1 MVVMKLHGLPIAI
14 VVFVTLSGV
23 HAQQP
28 PPRTVV
34 IHTIGQQV
42 PISDPA
48 YAFAGV
54 YFLSNG
60 GANALAVTTPDGV
73 VLIDAKLPGWGPAVL
88 DTLQQVTDDP
98 IVWIINTNA
107 DEDHAGA
114 NGEYT
119 GKVEVVMH
127 ENASGRFL
135 KRPRTAAASS
145 AIKTFG
151 NRTSLAIGGTE
162 LQVYHFGKGHT
173 DGDAIVVLP
182 PARLA
187 FVGDLC
193 AEKSVPV
200 IDRASGG
207 SALALPQTL
216 ARAVAE
222 ITGVDRVITG
232 HGPAPQ
238 GRGRNWPT
246 WDDFRQ
252 YAEFTREFVAAAQ
265 GAWKAGRTVEQ
276 AVSGLRLSDK
286 YKDYRMD
293 GAKATIETIYAELKQ
308 GAAQR

>member
-1 MVVMKLHGLPIAI
+1 MKLHGVPIAI
-14 VVFVTLSGV
+14 VVFGTLSGV

-28 PPRTVV
+28 PSRTVA

-42 PISDPA
+42 PISDPT

-60 GANALAVTTPDGV
+60 GANALAITTADGV
-73 VLIDAKLPGWGPAVL
+73 VLIDAKLPGWGPALL

-98 IVWIINTNA
+98 VVAIINTNA

-114 NGEYT
+114 DGEYA

-127 ENASGRFL
+127 ENAAGRFL
-135 KRPRTAAASS
+135 KRTGTGTASS

-151 NRTSLAIGGTE
+151 DRMSLTIGGTQ
-162 LQVYHFGKGHT
+162 LQVYHLGKGHT

-182 PARLA
+182 HARIA
-187 FVGDLC
+187 YVSDLF

-238 GRGRNWPT
+238 GRGRPWPT
-246 WDDFRQ
+246 WDEFRE
-252 YAEFTREFVAAAQ
+252 YADFTREFVAAAQ
-265 GAWKAGRTVEQ
+265 AAWKGGRTVEQ
-276 AVSGLRLSDK
+276 AVSELRLPDK

-293 GAKATIETIYAELKQ
+293 GARAAIDTIFAELKQ